1 MNPIP
6 MPRPNP
12 FNWVDAC
19 CMVAQINALAA
30 VVDQA
35 AAKGTTRVLLG
46 MGMAMEMGNSA
57 LRLAQDSLVVD
68 VRNSKL
74 KANRVPHALELPN

>member
-1 MNPIP
+1 
-6 MPRPNP
+6 
-12 FNWVDAC
+12 
-19 CMVAQINALAA
+19 
-30 VVDQA
+30 
-35 AAKGTTRVLLG
+35 

-74 KANRVPHALELPN
+74 KGQTAYRTPLELPN